1 MLQGFL
7 ETIGLPYTEP
17 GVWSNDG
24 DEQGQSSSLPARRH
38 SYCSLSIHQKERNI
52 PFKSFALAMGG
63 TCVVKPATEGSALGI
78 YIVEGEEAIADAI
91 ERVFEIDELVVV
103 EKYIQGTELTVAV
116 LGNRDPFALPV
127 IEIVPKA
134 DFYDFESKYA
144 PGGSQ
149 HICPAPLDE
158 EKTKQVMDAAVGAH
172 KALQCSGVSRSDFIL
187 DENGIRG
194 FWRPIPFGMTATSLL
209 PDAARAA
216 GISFPELCTKLIE
229 YAFEEESKRLQ
240 PRGDQGHPST
250 VAG

>member
-1 MLQGFL
+1 M
-7 ETIGLPYTEP
+7 
-17 GVWSNDG
+17 
-24 DEQGQSSSLPARRH
+24 
-38 SYCSLSIHQKERNI
+38 
-52 PFKSFALAMGG
+52 
-63 TCVVKPATEGSALGI
+63 GI

-187 DENGIRG
+187 DENGSRG
-194 FWRPIPFGMTATSLL
+194 FWRPIPSWHDGDLASS
-209 PDAARAA
+209 RC
-216 GISFPELCTKLIE
+216 G
-229 YAFEEESKRLQ
+229 
-240 PRGDQGHPST
+240 PRGRHQFP
-250 VAG
+250 